1 MPEAKQIILKDLLL
15 AKAEDPN
22 LIIID
27 VRDAEKF
34 SQGHIPGAMNIHK
47 TVIAE
52 EIANAVTDRNARI
65 VCHCGG
71 GESGPRSAEAL
82 AAMGYENVS
91 YLVGGFRG
99 YEASGEEIESKI
111 FY

>member
-1 MPEAKQIILKDLLL
+1 MRSGQITVKELTALRN
-15 AKAEDPN
+15 EDADV
-22 LIIID
+22 IIID

-34 SQGHIPGAMNIHK
+34 GEGHIPGAVNIHK
-47 TVIAE
+47 TVITD
-52 EIANAVTDRNARI
+52 EITSVVADKSARI

-91 YLVGGFRG
+91 CLVGGFRG
-99 YEASGEEIESKI
+99 YEASGGEVEK
-111 FY
+111 

>member
-1 MPEAKQIILKDLLL
+1 MAESKQIVLKDLLL

-34 SQGHIPGAMNIHK
+34 SEGHIPGAMNIHK
-47 TVIAE
+47 TVITD
-52 EIANAVTDRNARI
+52 EITSVVGDKSARI

-91 YLVGGFRG
+91 YLVGGFRE
-99 YEASGEEIESKI
+99 YEASGGKI
-111 FY
+111 HH

>member
-1 MPEAKQIILKDLLL
+1 MSEAKQLKLDDFLTTR
-15 AKAEDPN
+15 ESDES

-34 SQGHIPGAMNIHK
+34 DEGHIPGAMNIHK
-47 TVIAE
+47 TVITD
-52 EIANAVTDRNARI
+52 EITSVVGDRSARI

-99 YEASGEEIESKI
+99 YEASGEEIEKK
-111 FY
+111 

>member
-1 MPEAKQIILKDLLL
+1 LAESKQIVLKDLLL
-15 AKAEDPN
+15 ARAEDPN

-27 VRDAEKF
+27 VRDSEKF
-34 SQGHIPGAMNIHK
+34 SEGHIPGAMNIHK
-47 TVIAE
+47 TVITGVITSVVA
-52 EIANAVTDRNARI
+52 DKSARI

-99 YEASGEEIESKI
+99 YEASGEEIEKK
-111 FY
+111 

>member
-1 MPEAKQIILKDLLL
+1 MHSGQITVKELTALRN
-15 AKAEDPN
+15 EDADV
-22 LIIID
+22 IIID

-34 SQGHIPGAMNIHK
+34 SEGHIPGAMNIHK
-47 TVIAE
+47 TVI
-52 EIANAVTDRNARI
+52 TDDITSVVADKSAKI
-65 VCHCGG
+65 ICHCGG

-99 YEASGEEIESKI
+99 YEASGEEVEK
-111 FY
+111 